1 MGGPFRN
8 SINLLVNLLDV
19 NDRDL
24 LLSLFKQAYVKL
36 ETCVFVVHNLR
47 VCAVCKMRCAI
58 WLELGSGLVYGL
70 GQGLGHGQ
78 VRSKIFAHAQFRNF
92 ANCHVNIFVTVNNGN
107 CGIQLIHDSVTHAVF
122 TKNTT
127 HEYC

>member
-1 MGGPFRN
+1 VGGPFRN

-58 WLELGSGLVYGL
+58 WLELGSGLVYGSDRVWVTVRL
-70 GQGLGHGQ
+70 GQKFLHMHNLEILQ
-78 VRSKIFAHAQFRNF
+78 IAM
-92 ANCHVNIFVTVNNGN
+92 
-107 CGIQLIHDSVTHAVF
+107 
-122 TKNTT
+122 
-127 HEYC
+127 